1 MKRSNIK
8 VAAVPFYQGLTLDD
22 FIKVAKRKPEL
33 LKYMPD
39 ERDWYRA
46 DKKWL
51 CDVLYTLDTEEIQT
65 MIDLA
70 RQARHEKQE
79 DHEGLIV
86 EMKPEYAE
94 ALKSSSSYSCKLH
107 TEALTL

>member
-1 MKRSNIK
+1 
-8 VAAVPFYQGLTLDD
+8 
-22 FIKVAKRKPEL
+22 
-33 LKYMPD
+33 
-39 ERDWYRA
+39 
-46 DKKWL
+46 
-51 CDVLYTLDTEEIQT
+51 

-79 DHEGLIV
+79 DHEDLIV